1 MIEQDRE
8 ELIFDFERTI
18 DRFLCDPEQL
28 AANYNSYAF
37 PERNLF
43 TKCLVEKCGKL
54 LFHPTADDL
63 KNRYYY
69 AEFLKSPYVWF
80 NLYFVFEKEEKQL
93 LDFVDMSHEE
103 DSGQRFFCD
112 IIYCLFKMGYR
123 MSKDEQSS
131 ILDKLAELNTI
142 AKSEHSV
149 VIPIQLRHELLKYS
163 LLQCYKNIQNA
174 GLGSRQEMEYYL
186 LLHENWRFISKL
198 LSVLLNVIIGCD
210 LSNMAGIAN
219 NIKDRHLHFAH
230 LFILAAESERGRK
243 NIYKGNKKV
252 DRLFT
257 LKKEMET
264 NPQYLADQRLDM
276 LIPILFPK
284 VENFKSLK

>member
-1 MIEQDRE
+1 
-8 ELIFDFERTI
+8 
-18 DRFLCDPEQL
+18 
-28 AANYNSYAF
+28 
-37 PERNLF
+37 
-43 TKCLVEKCGKL
+43 
-54 LFHPTADDL
+54 
-63 KNRYYY
+63 
-69 AEFLKSPYVWF
+69 
-80 NLYFVFEKEEKQL
+80 
-93 LDFVDMSHEE
+93 
-103 DSGQRFFCD
+103 
-112 IIYCLFKMGYR
+112 
-123 MSKDEQSS
+123 
-131 ILDKLAELNTI
+131 
-142 AKSEHSV
+142 
-149 VIPIQLRHELLKYS
+149 
-163 LLQCYKNIQNA
+163 
-174 GLGSRQEMEYYL
+174 MECYL
-186 LLHENWRFISKL
+186 LLHENWKFISKL

-264 NPQYLADQRLDM
+264 NHQYLADRRLDM